1 MGNFYLLYCVKYYLF
16 FSTLVFLAF
25 TSSAFAQNENW
36 DTYLATF
43 GDKQG
48 SVLVDMELINK
59 APDKK
64 LPFLV
69 ITGPHAQLCNK
80 KGMPAADE
88 LNTLEEILNATD
100 NFITGVTAKTL
111 AGTFMFNC
119 NRLNYYYVRDTTDVR
134 NAIGRMYK
142 RSFNGYKYT
151 INIKYDPDWITYRTF
166 LYPSEETKNWM
177 DNSKVIA
184 SLRASGDSLKQKR
197 DIKYLFR
204 FADDTAR
211 GAFQSF
217 AQSKGYKA
225 DIARKT
231 ATDQKV
237 FDILVIKPGFVK
249 MEIIDSATT
258 ELKREAKLH
267 NGFMVGWDAKL

>member
-1 MGNFYLLYCVKYYLF
+1 
-16 FSTLVFLAF
+16 
-25 TSSAFAQNENW
+25 
-36 DTYLATF
+36 
-43 GDKQG
+43 
-48 SVLVDMELINK
+48 
-59 APDKK
+59 
-64 LPFLV
+64 
-69 ITGPHAQLCNK
+69 
-80 KGMPAADE
+80 MPAADE

-119 NRLNYYYVRDTTDVR
+119 NRLNYYYVRDTADVR

-151 INIKYDPDWITYRTF
+151 VNIKYDPDWITYRTF

-184 SLRASGDSLKQKR
+184 ALRASGDSLKQER

-204 FADDTAR
+204 FGEDSAR
-211 GAFQSF
+211 EAFQLF
-217 AQSKGYKA
+217 AQGKGYKA
-225 DIARKT
+225 DVARKT
-231 ATDQKV
+231 ETEQKV
-237 FDILVIKPGFVK
+237 FDIMLIKRGSVK
-249 MEIIDSATT
+249 MQVIDSATT
-258 ELKREAKLH
+258 ELKKEARLH